1 MSKPQLIA
9 QPKQRAPQP
18 ERAETVGDF
27 ILWDEIFPALGLRN
41 RFGRE
46 SWIVQTRIRGS
57 SVRRSLGAVSTLI
70 RSAARQAAAALIA
83 ALAEERATA
92 TRPATTLAS
101 FLARWL
107 TDSAGQWKP
116 ATYRAHISG
125 ARTHILPRLGAR
137 PVSALTAREVTD
149 WFAALPG
156 APGSESMH
164 PPLVLPLNRSACA
177 ASPSPCSG
185 ANARS
190 RTSVVL
196 PNLVAISI

>member
-1 MSKPQLIA
+1 MSKPQPIA
-9 QPKQRAPQP
+9 QPKRRTPQP

-27 ILWDEIFPALGLRN
+27 IFWDEIFPALGLRN

-46 SWIVQTRIRGS
+46 SLIVQTRIRGS
-57 SVRRSLGAVSTLI
+57 SVRRSLGAVTKLT
-70 RSAARQAAAALIA
+70 RSAARQAAAALMA
-83 ALAEERATA
+83 ALAADHATA
-92 TRPATTLAS
+92 TCPRTTLS
-101 FLARWL
+101 SVSDRWL

-177 ASPSPCSG
+177 ASPIP
-185 ANARS
+185 
-190 RTSVVL
+190 VL
-196 PNLVAISI
+196 